1 MKDTLIQAFL
11 FAQETTTTA
20 EEDEGSLIDVIP
32 GLMVWTIVTF
42 LLVLWFLR
50 KFAFG
55 RIQGMIDKRR
65 DTIREALDE
74 ADKAREE
81 ARKLREDVRREREEA
96 KAEREQIL
104 DDSRRQA
111 QRQLDQAREAA
122 DSDLKERLEKNREEL
137 EAENARLREQ
147 IRRDVVELT
156 LLASEKV
163 TGKVLDEDD
172 QRRLIDETIAEV
184 DVKRIAS
191 EN

>member
-1 MKDTLIQAFL
+1 MKDHLLQGLL
-11 FAQETTTTA
+11 FAQETTTTS
-20 EEDEGSLIDVIP
+20 EDEGSLIDVVP

-42 LLVLWFLR
+42 LIVLWFLR
-50 KFAFG
+50 RFAFG
-55 RIQGMIDKRR
+55 RIQKLIDTRR
-65 DTIREALDE
+65 DRIREALDE

-81 ARKLREDVRREREEA
+81 ARELRELVKREREEA
-96 KAEREQIL
+96 KVEREKIL
-104 DDSRRQA
+104 DESRRQA
-111 QRQLDQAREAA
+111 QRQFEQAREAA
-122 DSDLKERLEKNREEL
+122 DQDLKERLEKNREEL

-156 LLASEKV
+156 LLAAEKV

-172 QRRLIDETIAEV
+172 QRRLIDETVAEV